1 MKLRNPL
8 TKLITLAMAVT
19 ALVYASGLQ
28 QPVNGQTGDGSVRS
42 VSYTSLGIVP
52 GQTVRL
58 SVASDERSAGTMS
71 WSFSYYLAPG
81 SNSSYS
87 APLYQSEWIQVAP
100 GEVRFA
106 DVRRNDLHTYGGD
119 PITGRVQ
126 VIVKVT
132 RVAPTGGSPDDY
144 PCSLEVIPDE
154 VQDGNSV
161 PTDSKYRLVV
171 LPAKRAKEFTP
182 IVLMPGQSL
191 RYTFYNQNDPGSQ
204 PVRVRAYIYDATGRL
219 LTQTDPV
226 ELRPGHAHTVEI
238 KRDDLRVAGEEV
250 MKRLQVRAGFQ
261 VALMDGSVRNVNI
274 PAWLELV
281 DTATG
286 TTQGGSYY
294 TGSVTVSSDGF

>member
-1 MKLRNPL
+1 
-8 TKLITLAMAVT
+8 MAVA
-19 ALVYASGLQ
+19 ALVGAPGLLQ
-28 QPVNGQTGDGSVRS
+28 AVNAQTGDGSVRS
-42 VSYTSLGIVP
+42 DSYTSLGIVP

-58 SVASDERSAGTMS
+58 SVASDEKSVGTMS
-71 WSFSYYLAPG
+71 WSFSYYLATG

-106 DVRRNDLHTYGGD
+106 DVRRNDLHAYGD
-119 PITGRVQ
+119 HITGRVQ

-132 RVAPTGGSPDDY
+132 RVAPAGGSPDDY

-154 VQDGNSV
+154 IQDGNWL
-161 PTDSKYRLVV
+161 PTDSKYRLVI
-171 LPAKRAKEFTP
+171 LPAKRAKQFTP
-182 IVLMPGQSL
+182 IGLIPGQSL

-204 PVRVRAYIYDATGRL
+204 PVRVRGYVYDATGRL

-226 ELRPGHAHTVEI
+226 ELRPGQAHTVEI
-238 KRDDLRVAGEEV
+238 KHADLRVADE
-250 MKRLQVRAGFQ
+250 RLQVRAGFQ

-274 PAWLELV
+274 PVWLELV

-286 TTQGGSYY
+286 TTQGGNYF

>member
-1 MKLRNPL
+1 
-8 TKLITLAMAVT
+8 
-19 ALVYASGLQ
+19 
-28 QPVNGQTGDGSVRS
+28 
-42 VSYTSLGIVP
+42 
-52 GQTVRL
+52 
-58 SVASDERSAGTMS
+58 MS
-71 WSFSYYLAPG
+71 WSFSYYLAYG

-100 GEVRFA
+100 GEVSFA
-106 DVRRNDLHTYGGD
+106 DVRRNDLHAYGN

-132 RVAPTGGSPDDY
+132 RVAPAGVSPDDY

-161 PTDSKYRLVV
+161 PTDSKYRLVI
-171 LPAKRAKEFTP
+171 LPAKRAKQFTP
-182 IVLMPGQSL
+182 IGLIPGQSL

-226 ELRPGHAHTVEI
+226 ELQPGQARSVEI
-238 KRDDLRVAGEEV
+238 KRDDLRVAGE
-250 MKRLQVRAGFQ
+250 RLQVRAGFQ
-261 VALMDGSVRNVNI
+261 VAVMDGSLRNVNI
-274 PAWLELV
+274 PVWLELV

-294 TGSVTVSSDGF
+294 TGTVTVSSDGF

>member
-58 SVASDERSAGTMS
+58 SVASDERSVGTMS
-71 WSFSYYLAPG
+71 WSFSYYLAPR
-81 SNSSYS
+81 SNSTYS

-106 DVRRNDLHTYGGD
+106 DVRRNDLHTYGGE

-154 VQDGNSV
+154 VQDGDSA
-161 PTDSKYRLVV
+161 PFDSKYRLVI
-171 LPAKRAKEFTP
+171 LPAKRAKQFNP
-182 IVLMPGQSL
+182 IGIIPGQSL

-204 PVRVRAYIYDATGRL
+204 PVRVRAYISDATGRL

-226 ELRPGHAHTVEI
+226 ELRPGQAHSLEI
-238 KRDDLRVAGEEV
+238 KRDDLRVAGEDV

-261 VALMDGSVRNVNI
+261 AALMDGSVRNVNI

-286 TTQGGSYY
+286 TTQGGEYY

>member
-8 TKLITLAMAVT
+8 TKLITLTMAVT
-19 ALVYASGLQ
+19 ALVGAAGLL
-28 QPVNGQTGDGSVRS
+28 QPVNGQTGDGSVKS

-52 GQTVRL
+52 GQTARL

-71 WSFSYYLAPG
+71 WSFSYYLASG

-87 APLYQSEWIQVAP
+87 APLYQSEWIKVAP
-100 GEVRFA
+100 GEVSFA
-106 DVRRNDLHTYGGD
+106 DVRRNDLHAYGD
-119 PITGRVQ
+119 HLTGRVQ

-161 PTDSKYRLVV
+161 LTDSKYRLVI
-171 LPAKRAKEFTP
+171 LPAKRAKQFNP
-182 IVLMPGQSL
+182 IGLIPGQSL

-204 PVRVRAYIYDATGRL
+204 PVRARAYIYDATGRL

-226 ELRPGHAHTVEI
+226 ELRPGQARTVEI
-238 KRDDLRVAGEEV
+238 KCDDLRIAGEEV

-261 VALMDGSVRNVNI
+261 VALMEGSQRNVNI
-274 PAWLELV
+274 PVWLELV

-286 TTQGGSYY
+286 TTQGGEYY
-294 TGSVTVSSDGF
+294 TGTVTVSSDGF

>member
-1 MKLRNPL
+1 MKLRNPI
-8 TKLITLAMAVT
+8 TKLITLTMAVT
-19 ALVYASGLQ
+19 ALLCAPGLL
-28 QPVNGQTGDGSVRS
+28 QPVNGQTSDGSVRS

-58 SVASDERSAGTMS
+58 SVGSDERSEGTMS

-81 SNSSYS
+81 SNASYS

-106 DVRRNDLHTYGGD
+106 DVRRNDLHAYGD

-132 RVAPTGGSPDDY
+132 RVAPAGGSPDDY

-161 PTDSKYRLVV
+161 PTDSKYRLVI
-171 LPAKRAKEFTP
+171 LPAKRSKQFTP
-182 IVLMPGQSL
+182 ISFMPGQSL

-204 PVRVRAYIYDATGRL
+204 PVRARAYIYDATGRL

-226 ELRPGHAHTVEI
+226 ELRPGQAHTVEI
-238 KRDDLRVAGEEV
+238 KRDDLRIAGEEV
-250 MKRLQVRAGFQ
+250 MGRLQVRAGFQ

-274 PAWLELV
+274 PVWLEV
-281 DTATG
+281 VNTATG

-294 TGSVTVSSDGF
+294 TGTVSVSSDGF

>member
-1 MKLRNPL
+1 MKLRNPI
-8 TKLITLAMAVT
+8 TKLITLIMAVT
-19 ALVYASGLQ
+19 ALVCAGVA
-28 QPVNGQTGDGSVRS
+28 QPSNGQTGDGSVKS

-58 SVASDERSAGTMS
+58 SVASDERSVGTMS
-71 WSFSYYLAPG
+71 WSFSYYLAPR
-81 SNSSYS
+81 SNSTYS

-161 PTDSKYRLVV
+161 PTDSKYRLVI
-171 LPAKRAKEFTP
+171 LPAKRAKQFNP
-182 IVLMPGQSL
+182 IGIIPGQSL
-191 RYTFYNQNDPGSQ
+191 RYTFYNQNDPGTQ
-204 PVRVRAYIYDATGRL
+204 PVRARAYVYDAAGRL
-219 LTQTDPV
+219 LAQTDPV
-226 ELRPGHAHTVEI
+226 ELQPGQARTVEI
-238 KRDDLRVAGEEV
+238 KCDDLRVAGEEV

-261 VALMDGSVRNVNI
+261 VALMDGPARNVNI
-274 PAWLELV
+274 PVWLELV

-286 TTQGGSYY
+286 TTQGGEYY

>member
-1 MKLRNPL
+1 MKLRNPI
-8 TKLITLAMAVT
+8 TKLITLIMAVT
-19 ALVYASGLQ
+19 ALVCAGVA
-28 QPVNGQTGDGSVRS
+28 QPSNGQTGDGSVKS

-58 SVASDERSAGTMS
+58 SVASDERSVGTMS
-71 WSFSYYLAPG
+71 WSFSYYLAPR
-81 SNSSYS
+81 SNSTYS

-106 DVRRNDLHTYGGD
+106 DVRRNDLHAYGD

-161 PTDSKYRLVV
+161 PTDSKYRLVI
-171 LPAKRAKEFTP
+171 LPAKRAKQFNP
-182 IVLMPGQSL
+182 IGIIPGQSL
-191 RYTFYNQNDPGSQ
+191 RYTFYNQNDPGTQ
-204 PVRVRAYIYDATGRL
+204 PVRARAYVYDAAGRL
-219 LTQTDPV
+219 LAQTDPV
-226 ELRPGHAHTVEI
+226 ELQPGQARTVEI
-238 KRDDLRVAGEEV
+238 KCDDLRVAGEEV

-261 VALMDGSVRNVNI
+261 VALMDGPARNVNI
-274 PAWLELV
+274 PVWLELV

-286 TTQGGSYY
+286 TTQGGEYY

>member
-1 MKLRNPL
+1 MKLQNPI
-8 TKLITLAMAVT
+8 TKLITLSMAVT
-19 ALVYASGLQ
+19 ALVCAPVLR

-58 SVASDERSAGTMS
+58 SVASDEKSAGTMS
-71 WSFSYYLAPG
+71 WSFSYYLAYG

-87 APLYQSEWIQVAP
+87 TPLYQSEWIQVAP
-100 GEVRFA
+100 GEVSFA
-106 DVRRNDLHTYGGD
+106 DVRRNDLDTYGN
-119 PITGRVQ
+119 PVTGRVQ

-154 VQDGNSV
+154 VQDGNSL
-161 PTDSKYRLVV
+161 PTDSKYRLVI
-171 LPAKRAKEFTP
+171 LPAKRAKQFTP
-182 IVLMPGQSL
+182 IGLKPGQSL
-191 RYTFYNQNDPGSQ
+191 RYTFYNENDPGSQ

-226 ELRPGHAHTVEI
+226 ELRPGQAHTVGI
-238 KRDDLRVAGEEV
+238 KRDDLRLAGEEV
-250 MKRLQVRAGFQ
+250 TKRLQVRAGFQ

-274 PAWLELV
+274 PVWLELV

-286 TTQGGSYY
+286 TTQGGNYY

>member
-1 MKLRNPL
+1 MKLRNPI
-8 TKLITLAMAVT
+8 TKLITFTMAVI

-58 SVASDERSAGTMS
+58 SVASDERSVGTMS

-87 APLYQSEWIQVAP
+87 A
-100 GEVRFA
+100 
-106 DVRRNDLHTYGGD
+106 
-119 PITGRVQ
+119 
-126 VIVKVT
+126 
-132 RVAPTGGSPDDY
+132 
-144 PCSLEVIPDE
+144 
-154 VQDGNSV
+154 
-161 PTDSKYRLVV
+161 
-171 LPAKRAKEFTP
+171 
-182 IVLMPGQSL
+182 
-191 RYTFYNQNDPGSQ
+191 
-204 PVRVRAYIYDATGRL
+204 GRL

-294 TGSVTVSSDGF
+294 TGTVTVSSDGF

>member
-1 MKLRNPL
+1 MKLRNPI
-8 TKLITLAMAVT
+8 TKLITLIMAVT
-19 ALVYASGLQ
+19 ALVCAGVA
-28 QPVNGQTGDGSVRS
+28 QPSNGQTGDGSVKS

-58 SVASDERSAGTMS
+58 SVASDERSVGTMS
-71 WSFSYYLAPG
+71 WSFSYYLAPR
-81 SNSSYS
+81 SNSTYS

-106 DVRRNDLHTYGGD
+106 DVRRNDLHAYGD

-132 RVAPTGGSPDDY
+132 RVAPTGDSPDDY

-161 PTDSKYRLVV
+161 PTDSKYRLVI
-171 LPAKRAKEFTP
+171 LPAKRAKQFNP
-182 IVLMPGQSL
+182 IGIIPGQSL
-191 RYTFYNQNDPGSQ
+191 RYTFYNQNDPGTQ
-204 PVRVRAYIYDATGRL
+204 PVRARAYVYDAAGRL
-219 LTQTDPV
+219 LAQTDPV
-226 ELRPGHAHTVEI
+226 ELQPGQARTVEI
-238 KRDDLRVAGEEV
+238 KCDDLRVAGEEV

-261 VALMDGSVRNVNI
+261 VALMDGPARNVNI
-274 PAWLELV
+274 PVWLELV

-286 TTQGGSYY
+286 TTQGGEYY

>member
-8 TKLITLAMAVT
+8 TKLITLIMVVN
-19 ALVYASGLQ
+19 ALVCAPRLE
-28 QPVNGQTGDGSVRS
+28 QPVNGQTGDGSTKS

-58 SVASDERSAGTMS
+58 SVASDEKSAGTMS

-87 APLYQSEWIQVAP
+87 APLYESEWIQVAP
-100 GEVRFA
+100 GEVSFA
-106 DVRRNDLHTYGGD
+106 DVRRSDLHAYGD
-119 PITGRVQ
+119 PITKRVQ

-132 RVAPTGGSPDDY
+132 RIAPAGGSPDDY

-154 VQDGNSV
+154 VQDGNPA
-161 PTDSKYRLVV
+161 PTDSKYRLVI
-171 LPAKRAKEFTP
+171 LPAKRAKQFNP
-182 IVLMPGQSL
+182 IGLIPGQSL
-191 RYTFYNQNDPGSQ
+191 RYTFYNQNDPSSQ
-204 PVRVRAYIYDATGRL
+204 PVRVRAYVYDATGRL

-226 ELRPGHAHTVEI
+226 ELRPGQAHTVEI
-238 KRDDLRVAGEEV
+238 KRDDLRVADEEV

-274 PAWLELV
+274 PVWLELV

-286 TTQGGSYY
+286 ATQGGEYY
-294 TGSVTVSSDGF
+294 TGTVTVSSDGF

>member
-1 MKLRNPL
+1 MKLRNSL
-8 TKLITLAMAVT
+8 TKLITLTVAVT
-19 ALVYASGLQ
+19 ALVCVTGLL
-28 QPVNGQTGDGSVRS
+28 QPVKGQTGSGSATS
-42 VSYTSLGIVP
+42 ESYTSLGIVP

-71 WSFSYYLAPG
+71 WSFSYYLAPRN
-81 SNSSYS
+81 NSTYS

-106 DVRRNDLHTYGGD
+106 DVRRNDLHAYGD
-119 PITGRVQ
+119 HTTGRVQ

-132 RVAPTGGSPDDY
+132 RVAPTGGSPDDC

-154 VQDGNSV
+154 AQDGNSV
-161 PTDSKYRLVV
+161 PNDSKYRLVI
-171 LPAKRAKEFTP
+171 LPAKRPKQFTS
-182 IVLMPGQSL
+182 ISLIPGQSL
-191 RYTFYNQNDPGSQ
+191 RYTFYNQNDPSSQ

-226 ELRPGHAHTVEI
+226 ELRPGQAHTVEI
-238 KRDDLRVAGEEV
+238 KRDDLRVASEEA
-250 MKRLQVRAGFQ
+250 MGRLQVRAGFQ
-261 VALMDGSVRNVNI
+261 VAVMDGSLRNVNI

-294 TGSVTVSSDGF
+294 TGTVTVSSDGF

>member
-1 MKLRNPL
+1 MKLRNPI
-8 TKLITLAMAVT
+8 TKLITLIMAVT
-19 ALVYASGLQ
+19 ALVCAGVA
-28 QPVNGQTGDGSVRS
+28 QPSNGQTGDGSVKS

-58 SVASDERSAGTMS
+58 SVASDERSVGTMS
-71 WSFSYYLAPG
+71 WSFSYYLAPR
-81 SNSSYS
+81 SNSTYS
-87 APLYQSEWIQVAP
+87 APLYQSEWIQMAP

-106 DVRRNDLHTYGGD
+106 DVRRNDLHAYGD

-161 PTDSKYRLVV
+161 PTDSKYRLVI
-171 LPAKRAKEFTP
+171 LPAKRAKQFNP
-182 IVLMPGQSL
+182 IGIIPGQSL
-191 RYTFYNQNDPGSQ
+191 RYTFYNQNDPGTQ
-204 PVRVRAYIYDATGRL
+204 PVRARAYVYDAAGRL
-219 LTQTDPV
+219 LAQTDPV
-226 ELRPGHAHTVEI
+226 ELQPGQARTVEI
-238 KRDDLRVAGEEV
+238 KCDDLRVAGEEV

-261 VALMDGSVRNVNI
+261 VALMDGPARNVNI
-274 PAWLELV
+274 PVWLELV

-286 TTQGGSYY
+286 TTQGGEYY

>member
-1 MKLRNPL
+1 MKLRNPI
-8 TKLITLAMAVT
+8 TKLVTLTIAVT
-19 ALVYASGLQ
+19 VLVCAQGLL
-28 QPVNGQTGDGSVRS
+28 QPVNGQTGDGSVKS
-42 VSYTSLGIVP
+42 VSYTSLGVVP

-58 SVASDERSAGTMS
+58 SVASDERSVGTMS
-71 WSFSYYLAPG
+71 WSFSYYRAPA
-81 SNSSYS
+81 SNSTYS

-100 GEVRFA
+100 GEVRFV
-106 DVRRNDLHTYGGD
+106 DVRRNDLHAYGD
-119 PITGRVQ
+119 PVTGRVQ

-132 RVAPTGGSPDDY
+132 RVAPAGGSPDDY

-154 VQDGNSV
+154 VQDGNWV
-161 PTDSKYRLVV
+161 PTDSKYRLVI
-171 LPAKRAKEFTP
+171 LPAKRAKQFTP
-182 IVLMPGQSL
+182 IGLIPGQSL

-294 TGSVTVSSDGF
+294 TGTVTVSSDGF

>member
-1 MKLRNPL
+1 MKLQNPI
-8 TKLITLAMAVT
+8 TKLITLTMAVT
-19 ALVYASGLQ
+19 ALLCALGLL

-58 SVASDERSAGTMS
+58 SVGSDERSVGTMS

-87 APLYQSEWIQVAP
+87 APLYQSEWRQVAP
-100 GEVRFA
+100 GEVSFA
-106 DVRRNDLHTYGGD
+106 DVRRHDLHAYGD
-119 PITGRVQ
+119 HLTGRVQ

-132 RVAPTGGSPDDY
+132 RVAPVGSSPDDY

-161 PTDSKYRLVV
+161 PIDSKYRLVI
-171 LPAKRAKEFTP
+171 LPAKRAQQFNP
-182 IVLMPGQSL
+182 IGLIPGQSL

-204 PVRVRAYIYDATGRL
+204 PVRVRAYIYDAAGRL

-226 ELRPGHAHTVEI
+226 ELRSGQAHTVEI

-250 MKRLQVRAGFQ
+250 MKRLQVRTGFQ
-261 VALMDGSVRNVNI
+261 VAVMDGSLRNVNI
-274 PAWLELV
+274 PVWLELV

>member
-1 MKLRNPL
+1 MKLRN
-8 TKLITLAMAVT
+8 LITRLIILIMAVT
-19 ALVYASGLQ
+19 ALVCAPSSL

-42 VSYTSLGIVP
+42 VSYSSLGIVP

-58 SVASDERSAGTMS
+58 SVASDEKSVGTMS
-71 WSFSYYLAPG
+71 WSFSYYLAHG

-106 DVRRNDLHTYGGD
+106 DVRRNDLHAYGD
-119 PITGRVQ
+119 HNTGRVQ
-126 VIVKVT
+126 LIVKVT
-132 RVAPTGGSPDDY
+132 RVAPAGGSPDDY

-154 VQDGNSV
+154 VEDGNSV
-161 PTDSKYRLVV
+161 PTDSQSRLVI
-171 LPAKRAKEFTP
+171 LPAKRAKQFNP
-182 IVLMPGQSL
+182 IGLIPGQSL
-191 RYTFYNQNDPGSQ
+191 RYTFYNQNDPNSQ
-204 PVRVRAYIYDATGRL
+204 PVRARAYIYDATGRL

-226 ELRPGHAHTVEI
+226 ELRPGQAQTVEM
-238 KRDDLRVAGEEV
+238 KYDDLRVAGEEV

-274 PAWLELV
+274 PVWLELV

-286 TTQGGSYY
+286 ATQGGSYY
-294 TGSVTVSSDGF
+294 TGTVTVSSDGF